1 MEEDSA
7 RGGAAGEVDKI
18 EATESGKIG
27 GTRVQVREGWFRL
40 EGTSVVV
47 YQLRQLVLAVNIT
60 RGI

>member
-1 MEEDSA
+1 M
-7 RGGAAGEVDKI
+7 DKI

-27 GTRVQVREGWFRL
+27 GRRVQFREDGIVRREP
-40 EGTSVVV
+40 SVVV